1 MLWIVLALN
10 SIMFFVE
17 VYAGLKAH
25 SSAVLADSLDMLG
38 DAMVY
43 SLSLWSLQ
51 KTNLWKGKVSQFKGF
66 IMAGLATLVIGESMW
81 KIFSPVE
88 TAGMLML
95 VIGAVALMV
104 NLVCFAL
111 LNRHKKDGINLRSA
125 WICSRND
132 LLANSGV
139 ILGGILVLTTDS
151 KWPDII
157 IALAIG
163 VYVLKSSVQVIRE
176 SREVINEDKKHAHS
190 NTETH

>member
-1 MLWIVLALN
+1 MALN
-10 SIMFFVE
+10 AIMFFVE
-17 VYAGLKAH
+17 IFVGFKAH

-43 SLSLWSLQ
+43 GLSLWSLQ
-51 KTNLWKGKVSQFKGF
+51 KTTHWKGKVSQLKGF
-66 IMAGLATLVIGESMW
+66 IMAALAAVVIGESLW

-88 TAGMLML
+88 TVGALML
-95 VIGAVALMV
+95 GVGVLALAV
-104 NLVCFAL
+104 NLVCFVL
-111 LNRHKKDGINLRSA
+111 LNRHKGDGINLRSA

-132 LLANSGV
+132 LLANSSVIFGGV
-139 ILGGILVLTTDS
+139 LVLTTDS

-163 VYVLKSSVQVIRE
+163 LYVLKSSIQVIKE